1 MSGAKAD
8 ASRKNRDGPG
18 SATVHGFAQRA
29 APANDQARTN
39 AVPVPQMA
47 GNLAVQQ
54 LFCTGG
60 AQAKFAISHP
70 GDADEL
76 EADRV
81 AEQVMHSERTGPV
94 GSSAEVVHR
103 KCAAC
108 DAGGTTCPR
117 CADEQNGQQKVQRKA
132 LGGGA
137 AGSHARVRAL
147 RGGGQ
152 PLAAPIR
159 AFFEPHF
166 DRDLG
171 SVRVHTDERASHA
184 AGAIGARA
192 FTLGA
197 DIAFGPNQFAPETAD
212 GRRLLAHELTH
223 VVQQSNG
230 GAAPRIARD
239 TPAPGTAPARPAAAP
254 TVCYEPKGQTVR
266 FEGVLL
272 AVNSDY
278 LDGELRDYI
287 AKHGEDG
294 ALKFVNR
301 FRQHVGA
308 QIKESD
314 DYDVDDAGSLVA
326 IDATMTENVRNESKI
341 SVALD
346 KTLYKLI
353 ADNKLWLADFQAKA
367 DAVVLGMLQESE
379 DRVNQERIRYGISCE
394 TVQRTQYR
402 MGRGGMISY
411 KAPATEHSMQDTPAS
426 RALAQAATGLL
437 ARKRKF
443 DAAERDLKAFSDKT
457 HGMMGALAKER
468 MGAGNDAE
476 MIHLGELH
484 DARNREKRDLDVFRT
499 QKSGEFPI
507 LAAYASETEI
517 SEENLQQLE
526 KLASGK
532 SAPATNLMGQEIKSR
547 LEHIAEVRTD
557 IEKNHGEET
566 KIWRV
571 PRIIEG
577 TRAITGALP
586 GTMYGRL
593 VDDKVKDE
601 APGFWTNILI
611 GLLQLALVL
620 LAPVTGGLTLIPA
633 VAISVGQ
640 AYVHFKE
647 YERAQMLRG
656 TDFGAMA
663 LSSEDPSLFWLAV
676 DIVGAVVDVGAAAG
690 AALRVFRSLAPA
702 ARAARAAKTE
712 EAALALERAAGELG
726 GEKLAKAVGRDVRA
740 EVAHVGETAEEAKSL
755 ARASEQM
762 AEQELKVGAEVSE
775 AIAGRMVKVSESG
788 MLWSCASPCTLLRER
803 YRALLQRVK
812 AWEDKVKALEGEASK
827 IPKGK
832 GGAAARKDLAERAG
846 ALERE
851 MRTKSLPGDW
861 KSPLPDTEVAEMVKR
876 RGSVAAELDHRPPD
890 WHGADE
896 ARFRYGKK
904 VEPEPGYRWTLDE
917 NGGLRYDRLTETV
930 PPHRYNAA
938 TGAFE
943 DAAEAGLITATKG
956 PVEALEFGAL
966 PAKQRKA
973 MLAALEER
981 GKQIAKR
988 DTLESAGKLTEKESE
1003 TLSKTYAKINEQSRQ
1018 LGENA
1023 AEGIMKGKGGKKI
1036 YLIGKTHSTSGDF
1049 DQVWKVGEEFH
1060 IVEAKGGSGA
1070 LGSRAVGGGMRAEQG
1085 TLEYARSIAENM
1097 AKSTTPNIRKLG
1109 DELLLA
1115 INNGKIKYVLVRAEI
1130 GGEVGEA
1137 AIRVKVSEFVLK

>member
-8 ASRKNRDGPG
+8 ASRKQRD
-18 SATVHGFAQRA
+18 
-29 APANDQARTN
+29 APATAAVHEFARRPSPVNAQAGGN

-54 LFCTGG
+54 LFRTSG

-81 AEQVMHSERTGPV
+81 AEQVMRSERTGPV
-94 GSSAEVVHR
+94 GASAEMVHR

-108 DAGGTTCPR
+108 DAGGTTCPT
-117 CADEQNGQQKVQRKA
+117 CADEQKVQRKA

-137 AGSHARVRAL
+137 SASHGRVRAL

-171 SVRVHTDERASHA
+171 SVRVHTDDRASHA
-184 AGAIGARA
+184 ASAIGARA

-197 DIAFGPNQFAPETAD
+197 DIAFGPNQFAPETPD
-212 GRRLLAHELTH
+212 GKRLLAHELTH

-230 GAAPRIARD
+230 GAAQRIARD
-239 TPAPGTAPARPAAAP
+239 TPAPAAEPARAPAPP

-272 AVNSDY
+272 AVNTDY

-287 AKHGEDG
+287 AKHGE
-294 ALKFVNR
+294 AESLKFASR
-301 FRQHVGA
+301 FREHVGA
-308 QIKESD
+308 QIKESE
-314 DYDVDDAGSLVA
+314 DYDVDDPASLVA
-326 IDATMTENVRNESKI
+326 MGAATTDTLKNESKI
-341 SVALD
+341 SLALD
-346 KTLYKLI
+346 KALNKLI
-353 ADNKLWLADFQAKA
+353 ADNKLWLADFEAKA

-379 DRVNQERIRYGISCE
+379 DRVNQERIRYGISWE

-402 MGRGGMISY
+402 MGRTGLISY
-411 KAPATEHSMQDTPAS
+411 TAPATEYSMQDTPGA
-426 RALAQAATGLL
+426 RALAMAATGLL
-437 ARKRKF
+437 TRKRKF
-443 DAAERDLKAFSDKT
+443 DAANSAHKAFSDKT
-457 HGMMGALAKER
+457 HGLLGALAKER

-476 MIHLGELH
+476 MMHLAELRQ
-484 DARNREKRDLDVFRT
+484 ARDREKRELDVYRI

-507 LAAYASETEI
+507 LAAYASEEEI
-517 SEENLQQLE
+517 SEEKVQKLE
-526 KLASGK
+526 QLASGK
-532 SAPATNLMGQEIKSR
+532 SAPATNMLGEEIKSR
-547 LEHIAEVRTD
+547 LGHIADVRKD
-557 IEKNHGEET
+557 IQENHGEET

-577 TRAITGALP
+577 TRSITGALP

-633 VAISVGQ
+633 AAISVGQ

-712 EAALALERAAGELG
+712 EAALALERAASELG
-726 GEKLAKAVGRDVRA
+726 GEKLAQAVGRDVRA
-740 EVAHVGETAEEAKSL
+740 EAAHIGETVEEAKAL
-755 ARASEQM
+755 ERASAQM
-762 AEQELKVGAEVSE
+762 AEQELKVGAEAAERV
-775 AIAGRMVKVSESG
+775 AGRTVKVSESG
-788 MLWSCASPCTLLRER
+788 MLWTCASPCTLLRER

-812 AWEDKVKALEGEASK
+812 AWEDKVKALEDEASK
-827 IPKGK
+827 IPRGK
-832 GGAAARKDLAERAG
+832 AGAAARKDLAERAG

-861 KSPLPDTEVAEMVKR
+861 KSPLPDAEVAELVKK

-917 NGGLRYDRLTETV
+917 NGGLRYDRLTDTV

-938 TGAFE
+938 TGTFE
-943 DAAEAGLITATKG
+943 DAAEAGLHTATKG
-956 PVEALEFGAL
+956 PAEAVEFGAL

-973 MLAALEER
+973 MLTALEER
-981 GKQIAKR
+981 GKQIANR
-988 DTLESAGKLTEKESE
+988 DTLESAGKLTGKESE
-1003 TLSKTYAKINEQSRQ
+1003 TLSKTYALINEQSRQ

-1036 YLIGKTHSTSGDF
+1036 YPIGKTHSTSGDF
-1049 DQVWKVGEEFH
+1049 DQVWKVGDEFH

-1097 AKSTTPNIRKLG
+1097 AKNSSPKIRKLG

-1115 INNGKIKYVLVRAEI
+1115 INNGKIKYLLVRAEI
-1130 GGEVGEA
+1130 GEEVGEA

>member
-1 MSGAKAD
+1 MSGATSD
-8 ASRKNRDGPG
+8 ASRKHPGGPVK
-18 SATVHGFAQRA
+18 ATVHAFAQRP
-29 APANDQARTN
+29 APVNAQAGGN

-47 GNLAVQQ
+47 GNLAVQR
-54 LFCTGG
+54 LFRGGG
-60 AQAKFAISHP
+60 APAKFAISHP

-81 AEQVMHSERTGPV
+81 AEQVMHGERTGPV
-94 GSSAEVVHR
+94 GSSVEVVHR

-108 DAGGTTCPR
+108 DAGGTTCPT
-117 CADEQNGQQKVQRKA
+117 CADEQKVQRKA

-137 AGSHARVRAL
+137 SASHARVRAM

-171 SVRVHTDERASHA
+171 NVRVHTDDRASHA
-184 AGAIGARA
+184 ASAIGARA

-197 DIAFGPNQFAPETAD
+197 DIAFGPNQFAPETSA
-212 GRRLLAHELTH
+212 GKRLLAHELTH

-230 GAAPRIARD
+230 GAAQRIARD
-239 TPAPGTAPARPAAAP
+239 TTAPAAAP
-254 TVCYEPKGQTVR
+254 VRPPAAPAAPAVCYEPKGQTVR

-272 AVNSDY
+272 AVNTDY
-278 LDGELRDYI
+278 LDGELREYV
-287 AKHGEDG
+287 AKHGEG
-294 ALKFVNR
+294 EALEFVNR
-301 FRQHVGA
+301 FREHVGA
-308 QIKESD
+308 QIKASE
-314 DYDVDDAGSLVA
+314 DYDVDDPASLVA
-326 IDATMTENVRNESKI
+326 MGAATTDTLKNESKI
-341 SVALD
+341 SLSLD
-346 KTLYKLI
+346 KALNKLI
-353 ADNKLWLADFQAKA
+353 ADNKLWRADFEAKA

-379 DRVNQERIRYGISCE
+379 DRVNQERIRYGISWE

-402 MGRGGMISY
+402 MGRDGMISY
-411 KAPATEHSMQDTPAS
+411 KAPATEYAMQDTPGS
-426 RALAQAATGLL
+426 RALALAATGLL
-437 ARKRKF
+437 TRKRKF
-443 DAAERDLKAFSDKT
+443 DVANNAHEAFSDKT
-457 HGMMGALAKER
+457 HGQWGALVKER

-476 MIHLGELH
+476 MMHLAELRQ
-484 DARNREKRDLDVFRT
+484 ARDREKRELDVYRT
-499 QKSGEFPI
+499 QKCGEFPI
-507 LAAYASETEI
+507 LAAYASEAEI
-517 SEENLQQLE
+517 SEEKVQKLE
-526 KLASGK
+526 QLASGK
-532 SAPATNLMGQEIKSR
+532 SAPATNMIGEEIKSR
-547 LEHIAEVRTD
+547 LEHIADVRKD
-557 IEKNHGEET
+557 IQENHGEET

-577 TRAITGALP
+577 TRSITGALP

-633 VAISVGQ
+633 AAISVGQ

-676 DIVGAVVDVGAAAG
+676 DIVGAMVDVGAAAG

-712 EAALALERAAGELG
+712 EAALALERAASELG
-726 GEKLAKAVGRDVRA
+726 GEKLAQAVGRDVRA
-740 EVAHVGETAEEAKSL
+740 EAAHVGETVEEAKAL
-755 ARASEQM
+755 ERASAQM
-762 AEQELKVGAEVSE
+762 AEQELKVGAEAAES
-775 AIAGRMVKVSESG
+775 IAGRTVKVSESG
-788 MLWSCASPCTLLRER
+788 MLWTCASPCTLLRER
-803 YRALLQRVK
+803 YRGLLQKSK
-812 AWEDKVKALEGEASK
+812 AWEDKVKALEDEASK
-827 IPKGK
+827 IPRGK
-832 GGAAARKDLAERAG
+832 AGAAARKDLAERAG

-861 KSPLPDTEVAEMVKR
+861 KSPLPDAEVAELVKK

-943 DAAEAGLITATKG
+943 EATEAGLVTATKG
-956 PVEALEFGAL
+956 PVEALEFGSL
-966 PAKQRKA
+966 PARQRKA

-1023 AEGIMKGKGGKKI
+1023 AEGIMKGKGGNKI
-1036 YLIGKTHSTSGDF
+1036 YPIGKTHSTSGDF

-1070 LGSRAVGGGMRAEQG
+1070 LGSRAIGGGMRAEQG

-1097 AKSTTPNIRKLG
+1097 AKNSSPKIRKLG
-1109 DELLLA
+1109 DDLLLA
-1115 INNGKIKYVLVRAEI
+1115 IRNGKIKYVLVRAEI
-1130 GGEVGEA
+1130 GEEVGEA